1 MRSFR
6 IVGAGLVTAIAVALA
21 VNGTSAQA
29 ATSAQ
34 VGQPLPLLAGL
45 RPPHESKHPV
55 HAKTAHPTI
64 KRTAAKKSRH
74 GRMVA
79 EHRRHI
85 PARKVAKNEHREHA
99 IAASA
104 FAEEPPAQ
112 TAPNP
117 APTDDWLPANAPS
130 SADSAAA
137 PAPASLP
144 SASPPPNVDPT
155 PSAMEGNGQP
165 AQMNSPNQPN
175 PPDPAARHDTP
186 PATAPND
193 QAAVTPQTVL
203 AAPVHQDVS
212 PADSSS
218 WIAQVLAALGGAAA
232 AGMVAWFL
240 IGSGPMRTYG

>member
-21 VNGTSAQA
+21 VNGTSAQT

-74 GRMVA
+74 ARTVA

-85 PARKVAKNEHREHA
+85 PARKIAKNEHRERA

-104 FAEEPPAQ
+104 FAEEPAQ
-112 TAPNP
+112 TTPNP
-117 APTDDWLPANAPS
+117 APPDDWLPANATS

-165 AQMNSPNQPN
+165 AQVNSPNPL
-175 PPDPAARHDTP
+175 DLAARHDTP

-193 QAAVTPQTVL
+193 EAAATPQTVL
-203 AAPVHQDVS
+203 AAPVHQDAG

>member
-85 PARKVAKNEHREHA
+85 PARKIAKNEHRERA

-112 TAPNP
+112 TAPNL
-117 APTDDWLPANAPS
+117 AHDWLPANAPS

-165 AQMNSPNQPN
+165 AQVNSPNQPN
-175 PPDPAARHDTP
+175 PLDLAARHDTP
-186 PATAPND
+186 SATAPND
-193 QAAVTPQTVL
+193 QAAATPQTVL
-203 AAPVHQDVS
+203 AAPVYQGAN